1 MTCPECRTK
10 FTVRTLR
17 KLYLNVLDKDDEV
30 NTDLHRQVVEKNQ
43 KLEAC
48 QAEKAKLVFEN
59 YHKTYAL
66 EKTNEELQ
74 HFK

>member
-17 KLYLNVLDKDDEV
+17 KLYLNVLEKDDEV
-30 NTDLHRQVVEKNQ
+30 NTDLHKQLVDKTQ
-43 KLEAC
+43 TLEAC
-48 QAEKAKLVFEN
+48 QTEKAKLVFEN

-66 EKTNEELQ
+66 EKATEDLQ
-74 HFK
+74 RYK